1 MSESRGTTGWE
12 APSEPAGPGP
22 GVQFA
27 PYGDRLVA
35 YILDGIIIGV
45 FVIVATVIAAIVLGT
60 GLSGT
65 RENPTVS
72 PAAAGG
78 FVAIIVVVI
87 VIATAYFPW
96 FWLRGGATPGMKRFR
111 LRVVRDSDGG
121 RITGGAAVL
130 RFIGMWVSSAVSRQE
145 TWAGHKPVPGL
156 GRRSVKTRGAG
167 PSATRGALVKRGREA
182 CDE

>member
-130 RFIGMWVSSAVSRQE
+130 RFIGMWVSSAVFYLGFAWILFDARRRD
-145 TWAGHKPVPGL
+145 WHDLIAGTVV
-156 GRRSVKTRGAG
+156 VKD
-167 PSATRGALVKRGREA
+167 V
-182 CDE
+182 